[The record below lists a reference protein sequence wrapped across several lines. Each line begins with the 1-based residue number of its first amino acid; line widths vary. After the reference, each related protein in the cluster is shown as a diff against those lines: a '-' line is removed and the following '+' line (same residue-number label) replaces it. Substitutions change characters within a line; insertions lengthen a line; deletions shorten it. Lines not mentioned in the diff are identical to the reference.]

1 MSTKFTKMAYDKADD
16 MLFGHAKKPLSYGL
30 GIKVGAGRV
39 IPELTAGRSAE
50 QNNWKQNEETKTGL
64 EATHLSLCHL
74 DPFAGVRGCQA
85 RTRDALP
92 LAHS

>member
-1 MSTKFTKMAYDKADD
+1 MGFSKQEYWSGVPLPSPAHSPSNLAFP
-16 MLFGHAKKPLSYGL
+16 HAPR
-30 GIKVGAGRV
+30 RV

-85 RTRDALP
+85 RTRDPFP